1 MSAAQ
6 TWMDWLALKAGQC
19 DLQLALVGGAVRD
32 QLLGRRGPD
41 KDLDLV
47 VEGPKRWP
55 AVELAQAVEQA
66 PDLPSGFTLIHHQCF
81 EAFGTAQL
89 QLDTPEGPLLCDLS
103 SARREHYAF
112 PGAHPEVSLA
122 CLEEDLQRRDFSL
135 NAIAQRLPAA
145 DHPRLDPFGGM
156 GALKDRQLEL
166 LHPASLSDDPTRL
179 IRGVRYGARLNLEL
193 SATAAK
199 QAAAALQ
206 SWPWPQGAPALAAR
220 LRMEL
225 ELLFDEPHWPAA
237 IDLMQRWGAL
247 ELLQREWQQLP
258 PGSLAWL
265 QRLGNWG
272 KALAAEPPVAC
283 LRLLGL
289 LLLAPSD
296 SSGITAMASR
306 LQLPQGQ
313 LKLLEHSL
321 ELGDWLKALT
331 SVEDWQPS
339 TWSEALESRGAA
351 SQPLLVLLQLGP
363 GRCHWRRPL
372 LRWLWRWR
380 LIRSPIKAQ
389 ELLAQG
395 WCSGPALGEE
405 LRRRRAQAIN
415 LQP

>member
-1 MSAAQ
+1 MTICHQ
-6 TWMDWLALKAGQC
+6 WIDWLTGRAETHGLK
-19 DLQLALVGGAVRD
+19 LSLVGGAVRD
-32 QLLGRRGPD
+32 QLLGLSQPA
-41 KDLDLV
+41 KDLDFV
-47 VEGPKRWP
+47 VEGSHPWP
-55 AVELAQAVEQA
+55 ALRLARKVQQSK
-66 PDLPSGFTLIHHQCF
+66 DLPNGFALKQLKIF
-81 EAFGTAQL
+81 ESYGTAQL
-89 QLDTPEGPLLCDLS
+89 ILSGPSGSLVCDLS
-103 SARREHYAF
+103 SARVEHYAF
-112 PGAHPEVSLA
+112 PGDHPQVELG
-122 CLEEDLQRRDFSL
+122 DLKRDLMRRDFSI

-145 DHPRLDPFGGM
+145 DHARLDPFGGM

-265 QRLGNWG
+265 QRLGDWG
-272 KALAAEPPVAC
+272 KALAAESPVAC

-296 SSGITAMASR
+296 SSGITAMARR

-313 LKLLEHSL
+313 LKLLERSL
-321 ELGDWLKALT
+321 ELGDWLKGLRSA
-331 SVEDWQPS
+331 EDWQPS

-389 ELLAQG
+389 KLLAQG
-395 WCSGPALGEE
+395 WSSGPALGEE